1 MPKKSANIK
10 LTEIFRHT
18 AELLDINSVPFKP
31 AAYRKAAKAVEEL
44 EKDVV
49 VLYNE
54 KALKGLE
61 EISGVGKSIA
71 AKIEEYVKKGKISFY
86 EELKEKTALR
96 EVITHFFETKG
107 IPLSRLKMSAKK
119 HKIVY
124 GRYAAPAKQLLELA
138 GSVEKAKEAITK
150 VADWA
155 NSRKL
160 DYSIETVFKKWL
172 ELDRLKPKEVVKKP
186 FYRDMPLV
194 WSEARKKW
202 YVVRDDGEWLE
213 FADKE
218 DTIEWKII

>member
-186 FYRDMPLV
+186 FYQGMPLV
-194 WSEARKKW
+194 WSAVKKKW

-218 DTIEWKII
+218 DTIEWKIV

>member
-186 FYRDMPLV
+186 FYQGMPLV
-194 WSEARKKW
+194 WSAVKKKW